1 MPKARYEA
9 LPAHDELDENG
20 DDGDDENENLDDQQ
34 LSYSVATLP
43 NPSTSS
49 SNQHGY
55 AAGTQAQARRPQVSH
70 RRTRSATIL
79 AKIDIANLD
88 DKLKRWVNT
97 LNRKFAKGKGACII
111 YHLAGAI

>member
-1 MPKARYEA
+1 MPKAQYAA
-9 LPAHDELDENG
+9 LPAHDELDEH
-20 DDGDDENENLDDQQ
+20 DDDDENAHEDDQQ

-49 SNQHGY
+49 HSY
-55 AAGTQAQARRPQVSH
+55 AAGTQARRPQVSH

-88 DKLKRWVNT
+88 EKLKRWVNT
-97 LNRKFAKGKGACII
+97 LNRKFAKGKGARWKGVCITEF
-111 YHLAGAI
+111 AS